1 MTQGVQMQ
9 VQEEFTKK
17 ASDAIE
23 KAQDEARRLGHNFV
37 CTEQLLLGLIA
48 EGTGAAARVLSSR
61 GVTLSDTRVAV
72 EKLIQRGS
80 GFVSVEIPL
89 TQKAE
94 RVIEDA
100 HKEAKKLNLERTA
113 TEHLLI
119 GLLNSSDGNAI
130 VVLKTLG
137 IDLSELKQ
145 DALKAA
151 SQRESARTIDHLNI
165 GLVDQCDELIRSIER
180 ISRLNEKLRLGAKEL
195 CDRNDIKKHEA
206 EKIGI
211 EISDSLSR
219 VEEKL
224 KELTKIQTGF
234 SAEKKLIT
242 SWAKQLN

>member
-48 EGTGAAARVLSSR
+48 EGTGAAARVLGTR
-61 GVTLSDTRVAV
+61 GVTLSDTRIAV

-89 TQKAE
+89 TQKGE
-94 RVIEDA
+94 RVIESA
-100 HKEAKKLNLERTA
+100 HEEAKKLSLERTA
-113 TEHLLI
+113 TEHLLLGI
-119 GLLNSSDGNAI
+119 LNCSDGNAI
-130 VVLKTLG
+130 VVLKSLG
-137 IDLSELKQ
+137 IDIDELKQ
-145 DALKAA
+145 DTLKAA

-165 GLVDQCDELIRSIER
+165 GIVDQCNELIRSIER
-180 ISRLNEKLRLGAKEL
+180 IGRLNDKLRLGVKEL
-195 CDRNDIKKHEA
+195 CNRKDIKKHEA
-206 EKIGI
+206 EKIDL
-211 EISDSLSR
+211 EIANSLSQ

-224 KELTKIQTGF
+224 KELTKMQTGF
-234 SAEKKLIT
+234 AAEKKLI
-242 SWAKQLN
+242 SGWSKQLI